1 MSSKYILGT
10 RARNS
15 FLKLFLMMMVLC
27 GSVMIHAQETPTN
40 LQGAVQNIKIGGNVY
55 GGGNAGNT
63 GGSATVTVRMGDI
76 DGNVFGGARMANV
89 AGSTFVNIDGED
101 APDNTFI
108 LINRVYGGNEIAG
121 TIGTSTNLPT
131 KDDGT
136 TPALTEAT
144 YYILLSLYRPR
155 HGYGIMQQTE
165 ELSGG
170 RVRLA
175 AGTLYG
181 ALNTLCDKG
190 WIMLKTVDDDNRR
203 KEYLL
208 TDKGRDVLIH
218 EVKRLKELAH
228 NGEMILGEDL

>member
-1 MSSKYILGT
+1 M
-10 RARNS
+10 
-15 FLKLFLMMMVLC
+15 
-27 GSVMIHAQETPTN
+27 P
-40 LQGAVQNIKIGGNVY
+40 GA
-55 GGGNAGNT
+55 
-63 GGSATVTVRMGDI
+63 
-76 DGNVFGGARMANV
+76 
-89 AGSTFVNIDGED
+89 
-101 APDNTFI
+101 
-108 LINRVYGGNEIAG
+108 
-121 TIGTSTNLPT
+121 
-131 KDDGT
+131 
-136 TPALTEAT
+136 PALTEAT
-144 YYILLSLYRPR
+144 YYILLSLCSPR

-165 ELSGG
+165 ELSDG

-208 TDKGRDVLIH
+208 TDKGRDVLVH